1 MGRLNQF
8 RLINRWVAAG
18 FAALMFAGFTTQ
30 VQAQSGDVAAGQ
42 ALYEQSQCLTCHGS
56 PRNPSPSKAI
66 TVAELYKAMN
76 ERGVMQYLRSEL
88 SADDVCNIVTY
99 IASQN
104 NAPDPR
110 CAIGVTKNSI
120 VLRSTSTTNPQMQV
134 GRLANGVVE
143 FSSIT
148 DPGPAHRLLG
158 YSDFNRSGTPDLAF
172 QNITQ
177 GEFGD
182 VKSWNEFK
190 SGNEFLWRQV
200 KQVWDVQ
207 AVADLDGDGVDDLVW
222 RYMAPDPRDTGVS
235 FIWFLSGTFPGTLG
249 TPVVP
254 QPRKRGGAPLDWQLL
269 GALDINN
276 DGAADMLY
284 LNPAGQFRFL
294 MATPAR
300 TCANFASSNIPAG
313 FTPLKFAK
321 FRGGT
326 GANSSAEVLIR
337 NAAGATQLLSFSAMG
352 LTLPTFTGNPDDPLV
367 ACTST
372 PLTVPMTTFTLP
384 TLIDPAW
391 TFYAAADLD
400 NTGTV
405 DIIWRRPTGQLTVWL
420 MRADGTLL
428 TQLTNAGTAP
438 ANFSPLQ
445 NGGPKL
451 F

>member
-1 MGRLNQF
+1 MGRVNQI
-8 RLINRWVAAG
+8 RSINRRAAAG
-18 FAALMFAGFTTQ
+18 FAALMFAGFTSQ
-30 VQAQSGDVAAGQ
+30 VQAQGSVADGQTLYNDTCAGCHFVPPNASARRATTVT
-42 ALYEQSQCLTCHGS
+42 AL
-56 PRNPSPSKAI
+56 NN
-66 TVAELYKAMN
+66 AMN
-76 ERGVMQYLRSEL
+76 DQPSMNFLRPVL

-99 IASQN
+99 IASIASAA
-104 NAPDPR
+104 APN
-110 CAIGVTKNSI
+110 CSTGVTKNNL
-120 VLRSTSTTNPQMQV
+120 VLRSTSTTNPQISI
-134 GRLANGVVE
+134 GK
-143 FSSIT
+143 FSNNVLQFST
-148 DPGPAHRLLG
+148 MEDPGAGTRLVAIG
-158 YSDFNRSGTPDLAF
+158 DFDRSGRPDLAF
-172 QNITQ
+172 Q
-177 GEFGD
+177 GPPAGAFGD
-182 VKSWNEFK
+182 IKSWNQF
-190 SGNEFLWRQV
+190 SASNEFLWRQV
-200 KQVWDVQ
+200 KTVWDVQ
-207 AVADLDGDGVDDLVW
+207 AVGDMDGDGVEDLVW
-222 RYMAPDPRDTGVS
+222 RYMAPDPQDTGVS
-235 FIWFLSGTFPGTLG
+235 FIWFLSGNFPGTPG

-337 NAAGATQLLSFSAMG
+337 NAAGATQLLSFSAVG

-400 NTGTV
+400 NNGTV
-405 DIIWRRPTGQLTVWL
+405 DIVWRRPTGQLTVWL
-420 MRADGTLL
+420 MNANGTLSTSL
-428 TQLTNAGTAP
+428 ASAGTAP
-438 ANFSPLQ
+438 VGFTVMQ
-445 NGGPKL
+445 NGFPL
-451 F
+451 N